1 MTVIAAWVRQLGRY
15 QELMI
20 ASDSRLSGGRN
31 IEYCPKIIPL
41 PRSDCAICFAG
52 STDFAYP
59 LMIQISLAVQS
70 YRPSLTRAMDL
81 RELRTHTVKIL
92 NSMAD
97 TISTTIPELQQPDVT
112 FLFGGYSWINKSFD
126 IWSISF
132 NNGLQEFAA
141 KPVRESRFGKL
152 VFGGDKGHEARF
164 RTYQL
169 LDARKHIIPKGKDK
183 RYIDMEP
190 FEIIRD
196 MLRESNEA
204 DSIGGAPQLLKIHQH
219 MNVNAIGVYWPN
231 KESGNVSILGRP
243 TLGYEQIDQWII
255 DPDTL
260 HLENLHY
267 SQKDE

>member
-92 NSMAD
+92 
-97 TISTTIPELQQPDVT
+97 
-112 FLFGGYSWINKSFD
+112 
-126 IWSISF
+126 
-132 NNGLQEFAA
+132 
-141 KPVRESRFGKL
+141 RSR
-152 VFGGDKGHEARF
+152 
-164 RTYQL
+164 
-169 LDARKHIIPKGKDK
+169 
-183 RYIDMEP
+183 
-190 FEIIRD
+190 
-196 MLRESNEA
+196 
-204 DSIGGAPQLLKIHQH
+204 LK
-219 MNVNAIGVYWPN
+219 
-231 KESGNVSILGRP
+231 
-243 TLGYEQIDQWII
+243 TLAVAGI
-255 DPDTL
+255 
-260 HLENLHY
+260 
-267 SQKDE
+267 